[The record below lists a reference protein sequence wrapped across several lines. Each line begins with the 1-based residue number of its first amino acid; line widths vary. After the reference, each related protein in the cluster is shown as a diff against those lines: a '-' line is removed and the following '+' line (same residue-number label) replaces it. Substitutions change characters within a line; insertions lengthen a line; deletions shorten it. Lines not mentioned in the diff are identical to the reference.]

1 MSNIIKYAD
10 FIIKKTKFVIAI
22 ITLLQPSCILASATH
37 YSRTLFIETK
47 YNDINISITADP
59 TFGAAPLTHF
69 ISINFKCPTPTI
81 IKGYLEL
88 ILENRRYKYFE
99 LQCNNIAYVDYNF
112 TFGNE
117 GRYEL
122 YLVIEKTA
130 VVNWHVT
137 VLNTI

>member
-1 MSNIIKYAD
+1 MKKIKN
-10 FIIKKTKFVIAI
+10 
-22 ITLLQPSCILASATH
+22 ITLLILLFQSSCVIAPATR
-37 YSRTLFIETK
+37 YSRTLFIETN
-47 YNDINISITADP
+47 YNDINISLTADP
-59 TFGAAPLTHF
+59 TFGTAPLTHF

-88 ILENRRYKYFE
+88 MLENRRHKYFE
-99 LQCNNIAYVDYNF
+99 LQCNNIAYVDYDF
-112 TFGNE
+112 TFGSK

-130 VVNWHVT
+130 VANWHVI